1 MAHDGSDRPPSDNSP
16 GRDSSGRTNWAQVGN
31 YAQLAFI
38 FPAATIIGWL
48 IGVGLDKWLHTTW
61 IYIVG
66 LILGIV
72 AGFVELIRTV
82 AKNS

>member
-1 MAHDGSDRPPSDNSP
+1 MAANAPDPHSKNDAEDRNA
-16 GRDSSGRTNWAQVGN
+16 SGRTNWGQMGN
-31 YAQLAFI
+31 YAQLAFM
-38 FPAATIIGWL
+38 FPAATVIGWL

-61 IYIVG
+61 LYIVG

-82 AKNS
+82 TKNS

>member
-1 MAHDGSDRPPSDNSP
+1 MAHDGSDRSP
-16 GRDSSGRTNWAQVGN
+16 NDDSPDRDSSGRTNWAQVAN
-31 YAQLAFI
+31 YAQLAFV
-38 FPAATIIGWL
+38 FPAATIVGWL